1 MKIRT
6 ALHRKRLSDA
16 LKGRSVWN
24 KGIPRTDE
32 VKQKLIIA
40 NLGKKASSETRMKM
54 SAAHKGKG
62 CGKDN
67 PMFGVHRFGPS
78 TSQWKGGV
86 RKHCEGY
93 IQLKRRDHPH
103 SNKDGYVLEHRI
115 VVEKQ
120 IGRFLLPNEEVH
132 HLGEKDDNRPY
143 LLMAFISHSAHMRF
157 ERGGN
162 VKPEELV
169 FDGRKLKGVADE
181 NN

>member
-62 CGKDN
+62 CGK
-67 PMFGVHRFGPS
+67 F
-78 TSQWKGGV
+78 
-86 RKHCEGY
+86 
-93 IQLKRRDHPH
+93 
-103 SNKDGYVLEHRI
+103 
-115 VVEKQ
+115 
-120 IGRFLLPNEEVH
+120 
-132 HLGEKDDNRPY
+132 
-143 LLMAFISHSAHMRF
+143 
-157 ERGGN
+157 
-162 VKPEELV
+162 
-169 FDGRKLKGVADE
+169 
-181 NN
+181 